1 MIEYLGEIEFAWLTC
16 RYSMT
21 VFLAIVGF
29 ILIGVGFIGIFLPVL
44 PGIPLAWLGLFIFA
58 IGTGFDKISILATII
73 FFVLML
79 LTLALDF
86 FAPMLGAGKYKASK
100 LGIAGTFVGFI
111 VGILVFGFWGVIL
124 GPFIGAFVGELIARR
139 PAGQAL
145 KSATGAFI
153 GFLAGSLVRVIY
165 IFVLLGFFIYSLM

>member
-1 MIEYLGEIEFAWLTC
+1 
-16 RYSMT
+16 MT

-29 ILIGVGFIGIFLPVL
+29 ILIGVGFLGIFLPIL

-58 IGTGFDKISILATII
+58 IGTGFEKISVVATVV

-79 LTLALDF
+79 ITLALDF
-86 FAPMLGAGKYKASK
+86 LAPMLGAGKYKASK
-100 LGIAGTFVGFI
+100 FGITGTFIGFI
-111 VGILVFGFWGVIL
+111 VGLLVFGFWGVIL
-124 GPFIGAFVGELIARR
+124 GPFIGAFVGEIIARR

-153 GFLAGSLVRVIY
+153 GFLAGSLIRVIY
-165 IFVLLGFFIYSLM
+165 IFVLLGFFIYSLL